1 MSIIDSSVSEPTQSL
16 IAESNYQH
24 PYRYVNMVILFITCI
39 FGSFITQILS
49 TINYEVTTYFPGVST
64 T

>member
-16 IAESNYQH
+16 MAEPNYQH
-24 PYRYVNMVILFITCI
+24 PYRHVNMVILFIASL
-39 FGSFITQILS
+39 FGSFITQSLS